1 MQTAG
6 VRGQAAAMVRGRVE
20 LRRIEDKTSRQ
31 VSFSKRRSGLLK
43 KANELA
49 VLCDAEVGLLVFSSK
64 GKLYE
69 FASTSSMEK
78 IIERYRQ
85 FSDAERGVNRG
96 NLGVQDLV
104 KGFACPRT
112 KYELLQIA
120 QRSLDVSNIAQLS
133 LDELSH
139 IEKELDCALKQTMSK
154 KTQLMM
160 DTIARLREKGK
171 ALLEERRFLVSAG
184 AMEKGTESQNQRYG
198 DNYSST
204 SSSGARNW
212 AGTEA
217 ARGACPSTPHGLGT
231 RRPQM
236 HALRDFLRE

>member
-160 DTIARLREKGK
+160 DTIARLREK
-171 ALLEERRFLVSAG
+171 AG